1 MIASEA
7 WLIGIRWWAG
17 LGVLAATWLTT
28 ALLRLSLPAAPLYA
42 IGAAILVYNVALR
55 AILKRRLQSVPH
67 VVGHF
72 EALANAQIGLD
83 WLAMA
88 LLIHFSG
95 GIESPAILYLFFHII
110 IASTLLSPR
119 STYVYAAVATLLVG
133 GMSAFEYV
141 GLVPHHGVGGF
152 VDAPLYQ
159 NPVYIGGVLL
169 FFVSAI
175 FVAAFMASTLNSRL
189 RKREQ
194 EIVELGDRLQRA
206 YGRLQTLY
214 EGMQAVNSTL
224 DLQQVLDRLAR
235 GTAEA
240 MGVRGCSIRLLDE
253 TGARLTMAAAYG
265 LSDGYVR
272 KGDLMLERNPLAREV
287 LLGKAISVGDVTRE
301 DRLQFGSQAAEEG
314 IRSTLSARLQGKRGT
329 LGMIRAYSTE
339 FNHFTQ
345 DDITFLTAIANQGS
359 LAIENA
365 MAFQTL
371 GQLDEMKSK
380 FVLIITHELRSPVS
394 VVRSLLRTITNGYAG
409 TLSDQQMEIVARALQ
424 RADFLQTL
432 IDDLLDLASG
442 KSAPLGLIRA
452 YSTEVDH
459 FTEDDATFLS
469 AIANQG
475 SLAIENAMAYQT
487 LGRLDEMKSKFVLMV
502 THELRSPVS
511 VVRSLLRTITGGY
524 AGALSDQQTEIISRA
539 LQRADYLQTLIDD
552 LLDLAAGKSEI
563 SQKERSPVSLADAV
577 ERIIKRFQVPAQ
589 EKNIRLEWRC
599 ESAGR
604 SAMVLATAE
613 DIDRV
618 LNNLVSNAV
627 KYTPSDGKVTV
638 TLRRAG
644 GYAHLKV
651 IDTGIGIPDESQSH
665 LFEEFYR
672 APNAKAQVKEG
683 TGLGL
688 AITRDLVTRYGG
700 RIGVESQV
708 GEGTTFAVIL
718 PVTQESS
725 A

>member
-1 MIASEA
+1 MQPSRHALVEQELIASEA
-7 WLIGIRWWAG
+7 WLIGIRWWVG
-17 LGVLAATWLTT
+17 LGVLAVTWLTT
-28 ALLRLSLPAAPLYA
+28 ALFRLSLPAAPLYA
-42 IGAAILVYNVALR
+42 IGVAILVYNVALR
-55 AILKRRLQSVPH
+55 AILNRRLQSVPH

-72 EALANAQIGLD
+72 ETLANAQIGLD

-119 STYVYAAVATLLVG
+119 ATYVYAAVATLLVG

-169 FFVSAI
+169 FFASAI

-394 VVRSLLRTITNGYAG
+394 VVRSLLRTITHGYAG

-442 KSAPLGLIRA
+442 KSAL
-452 YSTEVDH
+452 
-459 FTEDDATFLS
+459 
-469 AIANQG
+469 
-475 SLAIENAMAYQT
+475 NAAVEWM
-487 LGRLDEMKSKFVLMV
+487 D
-502 THELRSPVS
+502 
-511 VVRSLLRTITGGY
+511 
-524 AGALSDQQTEIISRA
+524 
-539 LQRADYLQTLIDD
+539 
-552 LLDLAAGKSEI
+552 
-563 SQKERSPVSLADAV
+563 VSLVEAV
-577 ERIIKRFQVPAQ
+577 ERVIKRFELPAQ
-589 EKNIRLEWRC
+589 EKQIELKWQC
-599 ESAGR
+599 EAADEPIMVSATTDG
-604 SAMVLATAE
+604 
-613 DIDRV
+613 IDRI
-618 LNNLVSNAV
+618 LNNLVSNGV
-627 KYTPSDGKVTV
+627 KYTPVGGTVTV

-644 GYAHLKV
+644 GYAHFKV
-651 IDTGIGIPDESQSH
+651 MDTGIGIPEESQAH

-672 APNAKAQVKEG
+672 APNAKAEVKEG
-683 TGLGL
+683 AGLGL
-688 AITRDLVTRYGG
+688 AITTDLVMRFGG
-700 RIGVESQV
+700 RIGVESKQ
-708 GEGTTFAVIL
+708 GEGTTFAVML
-718 PVTQESS
+718 PVVRPQQTS
-725 A
+725 